1 MLLPDNLICIDY
13 NVRAHD
19 EILFT
24 PVKSE
29 ARCISRKREFNSH
42 ISHTFM
48 NASPSSSGASRK
60 TPLAV
65 LTGRRG
71 GRQDNGK
78 RGVYSL
84 GEQLYLGT
92 YQRPLFMSSPQ
103 PSSTRPYTGRC
114 VFLFLT
120 LSFSSLS
127 PFSRPSLPPRG
138 SLRALSDGSVLLRST
153 YINGRPKG
161 RSMER
166 RGWQVELRT
175 RWYERFK
182 WQCRGYKNLRKA
194 VPLIQGDSE
203 RLCHSCWIRY
213 NNLLFISRLKSDLSR
228 WNWSRSENWDCL
240 SPL

>member
-114 VFLFLT
+114 VFLFFT
-120 LSFSSLS
+120 FSFSSLS
-127 PFSRPSLPPRG
+127 PFSRPSL
-138 SLRALSDGSVLLRST
+138 LRVVLFAHYQTATCFYGRRISMAGPKEDPW
-153 YINGRPKG
+153 NGEVG
-161 RSMER
+161 R
-166 RGWQVELRT
+166 
-175 RWYERFK
+175 
-182 WQCRGYKNLRKA
+182 
-194 VPLIQGDSE
+194 
-203 RLCHSCWIRY
+203 
-213 NNLLFISRLKSDLSR
+213 
-228 WNWSRSENWDCL
+228 
-240 SPL
+240 

>member
-1 MLLPDNLICIDY
+1 MLLPDNLIYIDY

-103 PSSTRPYTGRC
+103 PSSTRPYTDRC
-114 VFLFLT
+114 LSLSHSLLLF
-120 LSFSSLS
+120 SLALFS
-127 PFSRPSLPPRG
+127 PFSTSAWFSSRIIRRQ
-138 SLRALSDGSVLLRST
+138 RAFTVDVYQWQAQRKIHGTARLA
-153 YINGRPKG
+153 GRAPHE
-161 RSMER
+161 M
-166 RGWQVELRT
+166 V
-175 RWYERFK
+175 
-182 WQCRGYKNLRKA
+182 
-194 VPLIQGDSE
+194 
-203 RLCHSCWIRY
+203 
-213 NNLLFISRLKSDLSR
+213 
-228 WNWSRSENWDCL
+228 
-240 SPL
+240 